1 MRLGTERVFYCI
13 SPSTLGPLVIISAGR
28 LALRLSKVLIF
39 IVTAATLAFGWG
51 DDGHKIINRAA
62 VNVVPA
68 DVPAFFKAAVERI
81 VYNAPEPD
89 RWREKTEFSLKEAQ
103 EPDHFIDLERTT
115 DLGELPEGR
124 YEYVKLLY
132 AKRARTTENP
142 DDYLPEKV
150 GFQPYAA
157 LEVYGRLKV
166 AFREYRKAKAAGQP
180 TSDAE
185 QNAIF
190 YAGWLGHYVGD
201 AANPLHTTIHY
212 NGWSGPNPNGYTT
225 QHIHWPL
232 ESKFIIDNLAYM
244 SDLNSMV
251 SAPKPLENP
260 FRDYIAYI
268 EASNKMV
275 EPLYKLEKAGAF
287 NNGGTD
293 EGKQFMRARLA
304 AGAQMLANMY
314 YTAWVESEKMPE
326 PYKPDATA
334 KPAAPTAKAN

>member
-1 MRLGTERVFYCI
+1 LKSKLFFF
-13 SPSTLGPLVIISAGR
+13 LL
-28 LALRLSKVLIF
+28 LS
-39 IVTAATLAFGWG
+39 ATLAFGWG

-62 VNVVPA
+62 VNAVPA
-68 DVPAFFKAAVERI
+68 TMPAFFKAGIEHI

-89 RWREKTEFSLKEAQ
+89 RWREKTEYSLKEDQ
-103 EPDHFIDLERTT
+103 EPDHFIDLERVE

-124 YEYVKLLY
+124 WEYVKLLY
-132 AKRARTTENP
+132 GKRAHTTENP
-142 DDYLPEKV
+142 DDFLPEKV

-166 AFREYRKAKAAGQP
+166 AFREYRKALAAGQP
-180 TSDAE
+180 TADAE
-185 QNAIF
+185 ANALF

-201 AANPLHTTIHY
+201 AANPLHTTIYY
-212 NGWSGPNPNGYTT
+212 NGWVGPNPNHYTT
-225 QHIHWPL
+225 DHIHWPL

-244 SDLNSMV
+244 SDLGPLV

-275 EPLYKLEKAGAF
+275 EPLYQLQKAGAF

-293 EGKQFMRARLA
+293 EGKKFMRARLA
-304 AGAQMLANMY
+304 YGAQMLANMY

-326 PYKPDATA
+326 PYKPDTTP
-334 KPAAPTAKAN
+334 KPAAPNAPTGVSVKAN